1 MNIIILI
8 SSQRTS
14 RIYLNILKD
23 YLQKEF
29 PDAHLSFF
37 ISQHDS
43 ENSTKRSSSI
53 VESKYIINEDDILL
67 GMDGYVPAEILNNI
81 NAKKALLYIS
91 EEGMPKDK
99 HNYLNG
105 YDYLLVSEKMVIK
118 CFESECAK
126 RNITLISMT
135 ESVFDE
141 ELCDK
146 ENVKKAQ
153 GELYKKYPQI
163 KGKKIFSI
171 ITRGTCLHHYLEK
184 YKTTDI
190 KSILRKLPENVVF
203 MTNCRQIQLSASRLP
218 YKYTDKY
225 VAFGQND
232 LKNVIYASD
241 WTISNMAIT
250 EHGRS
255 IQLPLLYSGNQ
266 YEKQVSVQ
274 RKTECIKPND
284 TFVEDV
290 LSVINLKEQPRIQ
303 EKAPNKKTLRDVLK
317 DLDDRS
323 LRC

>member
-146 ENVKKAQ
+146 ENVKRLLS
-153 GELYKKYPQI
+153 GTENRISFKK
-163 KGKKIFSI
+163 
-171 ITRGTCLHHYLEK
+171 
-184 YKTTDI
+184 
-190 KSILRKLPENVVF
+190 
-203 MTNCRQIQLSASRLP
+203 
-218 YKYTDKY
+218 
-225 VAFGQND
+225 
-232 LKNVIYASD
+232 
-241 WTISNMAIT
+241 
-250 EHGRS
+250 
-255 IQLPLLYSGNQ
+255 
-266 YEKQVSVQ
+266 
-274 RKTECIKPND
+274 
-284 TFVEDV
+284 
-290 LSVINLKEQPRIQ
+290 
-303 EKAPNKKTLRDVLK
+303 
-317 DLDDRS
+317 
-323 LRC
+323 